1 MSCDGP
7 PSKAVSHKD
16 KRGDLSSHSLVSP
29 ILASF
34 WQAREVSGN
43 DMMDELSRSWPS
55 PFVSHKQQLAKF
67 SNELVGIFFITPERL
82 NSSQCVFLA
91 FFFSTPFFFWLGSR
105 GCGTASEMQT
115 AHNTRRHHGGWR
127 LPKLQPIHRTCDRS
141 QLVHS
146 EVCPFKSVGHCGSLW
161 FQRS

>member
-67 SNELVGIFFITPERL
+67 SNELVGFFSSPQNDSTHPSVFFSCFLFFHPIFFL
-82 NSSQCVFLA
+82 
-91 FFFSTPFFFWLGSR
+91 LGSR
-105 GCGTASEMQT
+105 GCGTASELQT
-115 AHNTRRHHGGWR
+115 AHTKRRHHGGRR
-127 LPKLQPIHRTCDRS
+127 LTKLQPIHRACDRS
-141 QLVHS
+141 QL
-146 EVCPFKSVGHCGSLW
+146 KSVGHCGGLR
-161 FQRS
+161 FQR